1 VSHSPTETL
10 VLGEALGGSA
20 RPGDV
25 ILLAG
30 PLGAGKTVLVQG
42 IAAGLG
48 SVAEV
53 GSPTFVLVRQ
63 YNGRLPLVHADLYR
77 LEGRKEIDALGLLE
91 LSEPGVLVVEWAD
104 RAPWLAGT
112 DRLSLTLGAADDP
125 NWRTL
130 ALPEA
135 GPRHLV
141 KALVEAGAG

>member
-1 VSHSPTETL
+1 MSHSPTETL
-10 VLGEALGGSA
+10 ILGEALGRSA

-48 SVAEV
+48 SVATV

-77 LEGRKEIDALGLLE
+77 LEGRKEIDGLGLLE
-91 LSEPGVLVVEWAD
+91 LSE
-104 RAPWLAGT
+104 
-112 DRLSLTLGAADDP
+112 
-125 NWRTL
+125 
-130 ALPEA
+130 
-135 GPRHLV
+135 
-141 KALVEAGAG
+141 

>member
-1 VSHSPTETL
+1 MSHSPTETL
-10 VLGEALGGSA
+10 ILGEALGRSA

-48 SVAEV
+48 SVATV

-77 LEGRKEIDALGLLE
+77 LEGRKEIDGLGLLE

-104 RAPWLAGT
+104 RAPWLSGT

-125 NWRTL
+125 DWRTL

-135 GPRHLV
+135 GPLH
-141 KALVEAGAG
+141 LVEALI